1 MARARVQNFQFA
13 GFSIT
18 FEIADAAEFGRMVS
32 AVERIEAL
40 PTLAGWRTQ
49 RTGGFGSPFEVYF
62 EPAHGTT
69 TTPSDGPLRKT
80 RKVAAKD
87 VLRDHGFEVVP
98 DSRPIAGQVR

>member
-18 FEIADAAEFGRMVS
+18 FEIENAVEFGRMTS

-49 RTGGFGSPFEVYF
+49 RTGGFGSPFGVYF

-69 TTPSDGPLRKT
+69 TPADGPLRKT
-80 RKVAAKD
+80 RKAAAKD

>member
-40 PTLAGWRTQ
+40 PTLAGWRVQ
-49 RTGGFGSPFEVYF
+49 RTGGFGSPFGVYF

-69 TTPSDGPLRKT
+69 TPADGPLRKV
-80 RKVAAKD
+80 RKASAKEA
-87 VLRDHGFEVVP
+87 LRAEGFEVVP